1 MDYEIRALR
10 LAIEKVLNESGLP
23 AEVKRMMMF
32 EITSNLEK
40 QADLLINQQIEEVKK
55 DAESLQ

>member
-40 QADLLINQQIEEVKK
+40 QADLVINQQIEEVKK
-55 DAESLQ
+55 DAESPQ

>member
-32 EITSNLEK
+32 AITSNLEK

>member
-40 QADLLINQQIEEVKK
+40 QADLVINQQIEEVKK
-55 DAESLQ
+55 DAESTR

>member
-1 MDYEIRALR
+1 MDYEIRSLR

-40 QADLLINQQIEEVKK
+40 QADLVINQQIEEVKK
-55 DAESLQ
+55 DAESPQ

>member
-40 QADLLINQQIEEVKK
+40 QADLVINQQIEEVKK
-55 DAESLQ
+55 NAESTQ

>member
-1 MDYEIRALR
+1 MDYEIRVLR
-10 LAIEKVLNESGLP
+10 LAIEKVLNQSGLP

>member
-40 QADLLINQQIEEVKK
+40 QADLVINQQIEEVKK
-55 DAESLQ
+55 DAESTQ